1 MKMITFTE
9 HALFQMQRRGI
20 SEKDVR
26 EIIENPEQAEEIRS
40 DRVVM
45 QSRIL
50 TEEPPKKFLV
60 RVFVDVSDKGVKVVT
75 VYRTSKI
82 EKYWR

>member
-20 SEKDVR
+20 SEKNVR
-26 EIIENPEQAEEIRS
+26 AIIENPGQTEKIRPG
-40 DRVVM
+40 RIVM
-45 QSRIL
+45 QSRIVAGKSR
-50 TEEPPKKFLV
+50 KKSLV
-60 RVFVDVSDKGVKVVT
+60 RVFVDEFDKGVKVVT
-75 VYRTSKI
+75 VYRTSKV

>member
-9 HALFQMQRRGI
+9 HALFQMQRRNI
-20 SEKDVR
+20 SAEDVKA
-26 EIIENPEQAEEIRS
+26 IIEDPEQTDEIRPG
-40 DRVVM
+40 RVVM

-50 TEEPPKKFLV
+50 AGEPPKTFLV
-60 RVFVDVSDKGVKVVT
+60 RVFIDVSQNNNKVVT
-75 VYRTSKI
+75 VYRTSKF